1 MSSYPHSLLQ
11 TSICRLDT
19 RSVDSGIGEV
29 DDNFDDDTDDF
40 GETTD
45 EVTESQDIRFCSIL
59 QTLVA

>member
-1 MSSYPHSLLQ
+1 M
-11 TSICRLDT
+11 
-19 RSVDSGIGEV
+19 DSGTGEV
-29 DDNFDDDTDDF
+29 DDNFDVDTDDF

>member
-1 MSSYPHSLLQ
+1 MSSYPHSLRQ
-11 TSICRLDT
+11 TSVCRLDI
-19 RSVDSGIGEV
+19 RSVDSGTGEV
-29 DDNFDDDTDDF
+29 DDNFDVDTDDF